1 MRKNGVNRTFEPVA
15 EGEICV
21 DGFVPCSNF
30 FQGAS
35 RSGNAF
41 SAAERREEAALSLLG
56 LSDVL
61 FCRSPAAAAFITGGN
76 AFFPCLHEASKTAA
90 LKDRA
95 KAAIFFD
102 GRESPFS
109 SREKAACEKL
119 LKDIFFSLR
128 IGRNEIISFTCD
140 GAASQKVARSYT
152 FRIGDYS
159 CRLCC
164 VMRCA
169 AKEGSAVKYRQFL
182 LLTDAKISAPMLQ
195 RMLKS
200 LSSDPLHFADETAG
214 GRAFDAAAF
223 LSSARA
229 ENYLISAPDGEYA
242 KTMRLIR
249 SIFYDFLL
257 YAAKQTGERLVKI
270 RVSGAKSAQE
280 ASGVALAFVRRRAVY
295 EEIKKRRLSPL
306 FVLECVGAAGERN
319 RAGVTAE
326 LSSSAGKVCLVFEGT
341 LLSPPE
347 ETTEAILSADDA
359 ELSVELLSGNYS
371 YSACMYVPCESA
383 EEDGA
388 KLRRGDI
395 AREECEA
402 VSREKEKTP
411 DNAGT
416 TITQKQT

>member
-30 FQGAS
+30 FQGAN

-182 LLTDAKISAPMLQ
+182 LLTDAKISAP
-195 RMLKS
+195 
-200 LSSDPLHFADETAG
+200 
-214 GRAFDAAAF
+214 
-223 LSSARA
+223 
-229 ENYLISAPDGEYA
+229 DGEYA

-371 YSACMYVPCESA
+371 YSACMFVPRENA
-383 EEDGA
+383 EPGA
-388 KLRRGDI
+388 D
-395 AREECEA
+395 
-402 VSREKEKTP
+402 T
-411 DNAGT
+411 
-416 TITQKQT
+416 